1 MGPLVE
7 NWFFLVIILFCIA
20 MHFFGHGH
28 GHGHGHKGDNR
39 RQGAKGESSR
49 AHEGDAASN
58 PER

>member
-7 NWFFLVIILFCIA
+7 NWFFLVIILCCIA
-20 MHFFGHGH
+20 MHFF

-39 RQGAKGESSR
+39 RQGAKGESNR
-49 AHEGDAASN
+49 AHEGNAASN